1 MSELHLRPLLF
12 GGDINVYSMARAFH
26 EAYGLHSTVYAKFAS
41 GPCCDS
47 KIADLRAVGEKNEDP
62 DTFFQNVTAFA
73 NAHPEDTVLLIGCG
87 DSYVKL
93 AARFMGQYPDNV
105 VAPYIPLELMEQLM
119 NKERFYELCDE
130 LGIPHP
136 LTFVYEKD
144 MGADFTLPF
153 DFPCVAKP
161 SDGVAYWEHPFP
173 GNDKVFHAGDR
184 AALQDYLDKAYAA
197 GYPGT
202 MVIQEF
208 IPGDDTA
215 MRVLT
220 CYSDRNAQVKL
231 MCLGHVLLE
240 EHSPHGLGN
249 HAVILN
255 EPVDPALAEPLKQL
269 LEKVQFTGFSNF
281 DLKYDVRDGKYKA
294 FEINVRQ
301 GRSNYYVTGAGYNLA
316 KLVTEDRILERELP
330 VTMADKPFFWHVVP
344 LSVTKEFIAGEEYQ
358 KRMEELRRAGLSAN
372 PMENPADSGFKRK
385 LRLKRL
391 AKLYKQQFPQY
402 MKKEV

>member
-1 MSELHLRPLLF
+1 
-12 GGDINVYSMARAFH
+12 
-26 EAYGLHSTVYAKFAS
+26 
-41 GPCCDS
+41 
-47 KIADLRAVGEKNEDP
+47 
-62 DTFFQNVTAFA
+62 
-73 NAHPEDTVLLIGCG
+73 
-87 DSYVKL
+87 
-93 AARFMGQYPDNV
+93 
-105 VAPYIPLELMEQLM
+105 
-119 NKERFYELCDE
+119 
-130 LGIPHP
+130 
-136 LTFVYEKD
+136 
-144 MGADFTLPF
+144 
-153 DFPCVAKP
+153 
-161 SDGVAYWEHPFP
+161 
-173 GNDKVFHAGDR
+173 
-184 AALQDYLDKAYAA
+184 
-197 GYPGT
+197 